1 MFHLSIATA
10 EQSIYEG
17 DIESL
22 VAPAVD
28 GEVGILTGHHPL
40 VTKLGPGKMHIIK
53 ADKSDQ
59 DLFVTGGYLEVSNNN
74 AIILADVVEDID
86 TITAEQAR
94 EARTKAQDLLKNAKD
109 DVERDALQ
117 KELQIQMVRERFA
130 AMGKYSRRGGGTRGG
145 QEDIKFEQGQ

>member
-22 VAPAVD
+22 IAPAVD
-28 GEVGILTGHHPL
+28 GEVGILSNHHPL

-53 ADKSDQ
+53 ADKSEQ

-86 TITAEQAR
+86 EITTEQAR
-94 EARTKAQDLLKNAKD
+94 DARTKAQNLLKSAKD

-130 AMGKYSRRGGGTRGG
+130 SMGKYSRKTGAARGS
-145 QEDIKFEQGQ
+145 EEMKFEQGQ

>member
-28 GEVGILTGHHPL
+28 GEVGILTNHHPL

-53 ADKSDQ
+53 TDKTEQ

-74 AIILADVVEDID
+74 AIVLADVVEDID
-86 TITAEQAR
+86 AITAEQAR
-94 EARTKAQDLLKNAKD
+94 EARSKAQELLKHAKD
-109 DVERDALQ
+109 DVERDALM
-117 KELQIQMVRERFA
+117 KELQIQMMREKFA
-130 AMGKYSRRGGGTRGG
+130 AMGKFSRKMGGPRGGEEMKFDSG
-145 QEDIKFEQGQ
+145 QP